1 MWSRR
6 KSDVRMPKLDVCM
19 PRLEVRMPKPDVHRD
34 ISLLCEG
41 IGLKARM
48 RPAPNGR
55 IALLFLFIYK
65 ESGCE

>member
-6 KSDVRMPKLDVCM
+6 KSDVRKPKPD
-19 PRLEVRMPKPDVHRD
+19 VRMPKPDVYRHK
-34 ISLLCEG
+34 LLCEG
-41 IGLKARM
+41 IGLKARV
-48 RPAPNGR
+48 RHALSGR